1 MADISRKT
9 AQQIVD
15 TVKEICGHNINFIN
29 SSGII
34 IASTDPARIGTF
46 HEGGKKVIRTG
57 EPLEVFENDAFHG
70 TQKGLNLP
78 VLYNGSPAAVIGIS
92 GSPEEVRPYA
102 RLAERITRLI
112 LREQE
117 LNAAWQN
124 RNEKKNFLIQ
134 SLINGN
140 PADPDYLLCLM
151 DDFRLDPHT
160 PKRIAVIHVLTGNS
174 SNYISTMEP
183 KIRHLCAQI
192 PGCLSCCRYP
202 DDFIL
207 LADARAMDSRL
218 EQLRTFAGSENEN
231 IHIGIGRSVDIWQAD
246 DSFSTAHMALNSL
259 RGTEDSLAL
268 FDDLTLDILLGSI
281 SADIRREYLTKT
293 ITDLTPDDLAL
304 LDLYFSQDC
313 SLSKTAEKLFLH
325 KNTLQYRL
333 NHIHQKCGLDPR
345 TFRDAVVL
353 YLAVHLDPGKE

>member
-29 SSGII
+29 S
-34 IASTDPARIGTF
+34 
-46 HEGGKKVIRTG
+46 
-57 EPLEVFENDAFHG
+57 
-70 TQKGLNLP
+70 
-78 VLYNGSPAAVIGIS
+78 IGIS

-140 PADPDYLLCLM
+140 PADPDYLLRLM

-231 IHIGIGRSVDIWQAD
+231 IHIGVGRSVDIWQAD
-246 DSFSTAHMALNSL
+246 ASYATARMALNSL
-259 RGTEDSLAL
+259 RGTENSLAL

-293 ITDLTPDDLAL
+293 ITDLTPDDLSL

-345 TFRDAVVL
+345 TFRDAVFL
-353 YLAVHLDPGKE
+353 YLAVQLNARKE

>member
-15 TVKEICGHNINFIN
+15 TVKEICGYNINFIN

-46 HEGGKKVIRTG
+46 HEGGKHVIRTG

-78 VLYNGSPAAVIGIS
+78 VLHNGSPAAVIGIS

-117 LNAAWQN
+117 LNAASQN
-124 RNEKKNFLIQ
+124 MNEKKNFLIQ
-134 SLINGN
+134 SLVNGN
-140 PADPDYLLCLM
+140 PADPDYLLRLM
-151 DDFRLDPHT
+151 DEFHMDPHT

-183 KIRHLCAQI
+183 KIRRLCAQI

-202 DDFIL
+202 DDFLL
-207 LADARAMDSRL
+207 LADARAMDVGL
-218 EQLRTFAGSENEN
+218 EQLRTFACSENEN

-246 DSFSTAHMALNSL
+246 ASFSTAQMALNSL
-259 RGTEDSLAL
+259 RGTENSFAR
-268 FDDLTLDILLGSI
+268 FDDLTLELLLGSV
-281 SADIRREYLTKT
+281 SSETRREYLQKT
-293 ITDLTPDDLAL
+293 VAALKPDDLSL
-304 LDLYFSQDC
+304 LELYFSQDC

-333 NHIHQKCGLDPR
+333 NHIHHKCGLDPR

-353 YLAVHLDPGKE
+353 YLAVQLDSEK